1 MKNKGF
7 SLVELIIVIAIMAI
21 LAAAI
26 APALIRYIDKSRR
39 ADDVT
44 AAGTVE
50 TAVVTALANEK
61 IYDNIV
67 GSTDST
73 VVAVWENK
81 GFSWGTNVQQDFK
94 DEFSSSLPDGAAIKY
109 KKEGAKSYTAVT
121 TSDGQVKVYISN
133 DQAGGKTWEI
143 RPSRDAKYN

>member
-61 IYDNIV
+61 IYDTIV
-67 GSTDST
+67 GSGDST
-73 VVAVWENK
+73 VVAVWNN
-81 GFSWGTNVQQDFK
+81 GFSFNSGLGTNSLFEQEFK
-94 DEFSSSLPDGAAIKY
+94 SSLPQGADIKF
-109 KKEGAKSYTAVT
+109 KKNGAKAYTAIT
-121 TSDGQVKVYISN
+121 TSDGQVKVYIA
-133 DQAGGKTWEI
+133 DDTTG
-143 RPSRDAKYN
+143 

>member
-81 GFSWGTNVQQDFK
+81 GFSFNSAAGTTFE
-94 DEFSSSLPDGAAIKY
+94 DEFKSSLPDGASIKY

-121 TSDGQVKVYISN
+121 TSDGQVKVYISKDKN
-133 DQAGGKTWEI
+133 GGKDWQI
-143 RPSRDAKYN
+143 RPSRDEKYN

>member
-26 APALIRYIDKSRR
+26 APPLIRYNDKSRR

-61 IYDNIV
+61 IYDAIV

-81 GFSWGTNVQQDFK
+81 GYSFGTTDTTFQNEFK
-94 DEFSSSLPDGAAIKY
+94 SSLPDGAAIKY
-109 KKEGAKSYTAVT
+109 KKNGAKSYTAVT
-121 TSDGQVKVYISN
+121 TSDGQVKVYISKN
-133 DQAGGKTWEI
+133 QNGGKDFEI
-143 RPSRDAKYN
+143 RPSRCDDYN

>member
-61 IYDNIV
+61 IYDQIV
-67 GSTDST
+67 GSSDST
-73 VVAVWENK
+73 VVAVWSGNYS
-81 GFSWGTNVQQDFK
+81 FNSAAGTIFE
-94 DEFSSSLPDGAAIKY
+94 DEFKSSLPNGADIKY
-109 KKEGAKSYTAVT
+109 KKNGAKSYTAIT
-121 TSDGQVKVYISN
+121 TSDGQVKVYISKN
-133 DQAGGKTWEI
+133 QTGGTDFEI
-143 RPSRDAKYN
+143 RPSRCADYN